1 MDERSSF
8 STASPAFGIVT
19 IFLEGQNLHINS
31 MAFQT
36 VTVLY
41 MSSSDFCSWAVAQV
55 PFYILYNCNRY
66 KIVPKIPYSSH
77 IYSFCT
83 NIPFLHLGN
92 WQFVFSLFFFSL
104 SDCYRFINF
113 TDFVR
118 KLVFSH
124 WIHLYCFSWFYV
136 IYFDSLLSFL
146 LLTFIL
152 LFSKC
157 FKSELRY

>member
-55 PFYILYNCNRY
+55 PFYILYN
-66 KIVPKIPYSSH
+66 
-77 IYSFCT
+77 CT